1 MSEKSS
7 IKALIID
14 DSKQARKLLRLMLFE
29 LANDFQ
35 VIGEAEDA
43 EEGLFLIRDKRPDVI
58 FLDIEMPGKSG
69 IQLAEQLIHL
79 QLNTKIIFTTAYN
92 EYAIKAF
99 RLSAVDY
106 LLKPI
111 QENQLIEATEK
122 VRSEVNTTD
131 QINQWLALS
140 QNLQKDKNKVLAIPI
155 KGGYEYIPMNEI
167 EYLEADGSYVQI
179 YCDKGQC
186 KTVSKNLKYFENA
199 LADCSNFIRPHRSF
213 LVNLDYVTNLSKSEG
228 GYLLLKRNVQIPIS
242 RDRKEAI
249 HKLKPAIHKF

>member
-14 DSKQARKLLRLMLFE
+14 DSKQARKLLRLMLIE

-43 EEGLFLIRDKRPDVI
+43 EKGLRLIKNEHPDVA

-69 IQLAEQLIHL
+69 IQLAEQISQL
-79 QLNTKIIFTTAYN
+79 QLKTKIVFTTAYN

-122 VRSEVNTTD
+122 
-131 QINQWLALS
+131 
-140 QNLQKDKNKVLAIPI
+140 
-155 KGGYEYIPMNEI
+155 
-167 EYLEADGSYVQI
+167 
-179 YCDKGQC
+179 
-186 KTVSKNLKYFENA
+186 
-199 LADCSNFIRPHRSF
+199 
-213 LVNLDYVTNLSKSEG
+213 
-228 GYLLLKRNVQIPIS
+228 
-242 RDRKEAI
+242 
-249 HKLKPAIHKF
+249 